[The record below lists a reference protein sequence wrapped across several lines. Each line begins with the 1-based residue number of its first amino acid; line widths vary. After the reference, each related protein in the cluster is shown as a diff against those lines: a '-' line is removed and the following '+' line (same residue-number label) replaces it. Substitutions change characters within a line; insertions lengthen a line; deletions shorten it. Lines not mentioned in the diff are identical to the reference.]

1 MTKRQILYPILAA
14 TLLLASCTADEM
26 TFVPNEA
33 QQLSVTVTDR
43 GYASAISDEPNIASA
58 TRAVENGYTTEFTE
72 GDACGLFVARGGKII
87 YANVKLTAE
96 TDATTGDL
104 VWKPDGGTALAGG
117 LSDEHYYLYYPYQA
131 SMDGK
136 TAAFTGNAPTD
147 AEFFAPLIASWQPQ
161 ENQSAY
167 TNYTKSDLM
176 TAKGNATAGTNNTL
190 RLSFSMT
197 HRMALAVIEMPN
209 TVKYKFTDARIPDYA
224 VSLGTTLFSGITKPL
239 RMNDGTYRYLVNH
252 TTTAPTIEGS
262 YDGGRKVFTITPSGF
277 ATGSYKKY
285 KVDGAVTT
293 VKDYTLQRGDYL
305 LIDGNLL
312 PKGTALTEEQ
322 KASVAGIVFWT
333 PAETET
339 EGRATPASLAFDKI
353 RAKEHPCCNHGL
365 VVSIKNV
372 SSGDITWQNVCDG
385 VADFQSGT
393 NFNPVDK
400 ADYVSVR
407 VSIGD
412 KFGTL
417 NRILGYQN
425 TKVLCAYND
434 YCTANG
440 KTELLVNPAEL
451 LKTFIAQNPAP
462 ANSTGWYIPSA
473 KELHMLCYKDVD
485 DIIHIFGESYSET
498 RNIVDASISAVGGDV
513 FGERNNYKT
522 YWSSSEIHAQ
532 SAYNLHSYGAFGKK
546 SSKNEACI
554 ARAVCAF

>member
-1 MTKRQILYPILAA
+1 MIKRQILYPILAV
-14 TLLLASCTADEM
+14 TLLLASCTADE
-26 TFVPNEA
+26 TIFVPNEA
-33 QQLSVTVTDR
+33 QQLAVTVTDG
-43 GYASAISDEPNIASA
+43 GYASAISGEPSSASA
-58 TRAVENGYTTEFTE
+58 TRTVENGYTTEFTT
-72 GDACGLFVARGGKII
+72 GDACGLFVARDGKMI

-104 VWKPDGGTALAGG
+104 VWKPDGSTALAGG
-117 LSDEHYYLYYPYQA
+117 LPDEHYYLYYPYQT

-161 ENQSAY
+161 EDQSTY
-167 TNYTKSDLM
+167 TNYMKSDLM
-176 TAKGNATAGTNNTL
+176 TAKGTATAGTSNTL

-197 HRMALAVIEMPN
+197 HRMALAVIEVPN

-224 VSLGTTLFSGITKPL
+224 VSLGTTFSGIAKPL
-239 RMNDGTYRYLVNH
+239 RMNDGAYRYLVNH
-252 TTTAPTIEGS
+252 ATAAPTIEGS
-262 YDGGRKVFTITPSGF
+262 YSSGRKVFTITPSGL

-285 KVDGAVTT
+285 KVDGAMTT

-339 EGRATPASLAFDKI
+339 EGRATPASLAFDKV

-372 SSGDITWQNVCDG
+372 SSGDIAWQNVYDG
-385 VADFQSGT
+385 VADFQNGT
-393 NFNPVDK
+393 NFTPVNK

-407 VSIGD
+407 VSLGD

-417 NRILGYQN
+417 NWILGYQN

-485 DIIHIFGESYSET
+485 DITRVRGSSYSET
-498 RNIVDASISAVGGDV
+498 RKIVDASISAVGGDL
-513 FGERNNYKT
+513 FGERNNYKD
-522 YWSSSEIHAQ
+522 YWSSSEIRAQ
-532 SAYNLHSYGAFGKK
+532 SAYYVYSYLASVASG
-546 SSKNEACI
+546 SKNSNAI